1 MRYIFLVLA
10 LYLTASCN
18 AQTNKGIENLKNE
31 FQKII
36 KPYFFEAPNFTG
48 WVEGSTILLIGEKQN
63 ALENKFL
70 FIALKD
76 TTLIGIYNV
85 AEPVSFNFDTEGNST
100 LSRSSDFFMLPLWVV
115 KNKTKILA
123 KDKKIIFLLD
133 NLYEKTMQAND
144 NELDEKTLKEYQSY
158 QTDTSLANRHIALLF
173 DSYQTII
180 TETASKGKQ
189 APSKICIPL
198 MQSLSVECLKLYNR
212 IPALVYIYMGE
223 ALQSAGMVEDARKH
237 FKMSLQFYP
246 TSIPLQV
253 YNYEL
258 ELDQIEKKK
267 QLLNLKNKYR
277 KHWMVKEL

>member
-158 QTDTSLANRHIALLF
+158 QIDTSLANRHIALLF